1 MTANEIEIMKK
12 DIKNYL
18 KKAFAIR
25 NVISRFFQF
34 GIAILVAMIIYILAN
49 RNGQSELA
57 QGFYSGAMFVF
68 MLDQLNGVFRK

>member
-1 MTANEIEIMKK
+1 MKQK
-12 DIKNYL
+12 IIDYL
-18 KKAFAIR
+18 KKAFAIH

-34 GIAILVAMIIYILAN
+34 GISIVASMTVYVLAYN
-49 RNGQSELA
+49 YGQSELA

>member
-1 MTANEIEIMKK
+1 MKQT
-12 DIKNYL
+12 IINYL
-18 KKAFAIR
+18 KKTFAIH

-34 GIAILVAMIIYILAN
+34 GIAIVMAMTVFVLAN
-49 RNGQSELA
+49 KNGQTELA

>member
-1 MTANEIEIMKK
+1 MKQT
-12 DIKNYL
+12 IINYL
-18 KKAFAIR
+18 KKAFAIH

-34 GIAILVAMIIYILAN
+34 GIAILLAMIIYILAN

>member
-1 MTANEIEIMKK
+1 MKK

>member
-1 MTANEIEIMKK
+1 MKQT
-12 DIKNYL
+12 IINYI
-18 KKAFAIR
+18 KKAFAIH

-49 RNGQSELA
+49 INGQTELV